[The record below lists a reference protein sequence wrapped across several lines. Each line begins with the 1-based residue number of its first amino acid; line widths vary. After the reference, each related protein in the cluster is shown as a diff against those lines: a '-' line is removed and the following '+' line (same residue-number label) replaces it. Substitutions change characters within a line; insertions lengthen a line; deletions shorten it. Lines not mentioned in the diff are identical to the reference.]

1 MDVRKFKGRVYEVVS
16 SCDHAKIK
24 IDRATRT
31 IRCMVCF
38 ESLDPF
44 DTAMNYVDALDE
56 YTDKLN
62 AYRQRLVRETARS
75 KLLARKLESRKRTKC
90 NHCAKMTNI
99 NLKEPTLLEVRTE
112 AEGDWVR
119 GDAATSSK

>member
-1 MDVRKFKGRVYEVVS
+1 MDIRKFKGKVYEVVS
-16 SCDHAKIK
+16 SCDHAKIN

-38 ESLDPF
+38 ELLDPF

-62 AYRQRLVRETARS
+62 AYRERLVRETARN
-75 KLLARKLESRKRTKC
+75 KLLARRLENRKRTKC
-90 NHCAKMTNI
+90 NHCNKMTNI
-99 NLKEPTLLEVRTE
+99 KIKEPTLLEIRAE
-112 AEGDWVR
+112 IEGDE
-119 GDAATSSK
+119 K